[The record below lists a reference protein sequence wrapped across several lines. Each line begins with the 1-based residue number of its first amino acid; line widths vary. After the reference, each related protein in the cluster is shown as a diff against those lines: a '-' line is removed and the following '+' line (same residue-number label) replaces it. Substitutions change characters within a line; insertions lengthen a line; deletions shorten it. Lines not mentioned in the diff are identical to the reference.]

1 MKKLTVWNIRLLSGS
16 EKLRMFLLQT
26 ERIER
31 EELRKMFSAE
41 KSENFPQQR
50 NEKI

>member
-1 MKKLTVWNIRLLSGS
+1 M
-16 EKLRMFLLQT
+16 QT
-26 ERIER
+26 ERIDR

-41 KSENFPQQR
+41 ISENFPQQR